1 MCTNGPLIIM
11 AFGPLFGL
19 WPLSFF
25 VSSRDRGPRHFMLQ
39 NWSKTCKKT
48 KYLQNICANV
58 KTTNNWA
65 EVRMVSDFDIK
76 FMPLSKLNRG

>member
-1 MCTNGPLIIM
+1 MCMNGPLIIM
-11 AFGPLFGL
+11 AFDPLFGL
-19 WPLSFF
+19 WPSSFF
-25 VSSRDRGPRHFMLQ
+25 VSC
-39 NWSKTCKKT
+39 SKIGQKPAKT

-65 EVRMVSDFDIK
+65 EVRMVSDSDIK

>member
-1 MCTNGPLIIM
+1 MCMNGLLVVM

-19 WPLSFF
+19 WPSSFF

-39 NWSKTCKKT
+39 NRPKTCKNEV
-48 KYLQNICANV
+48 LQNICANV

-65 EVRMVSDFDIK
+65 DVRMVSDFDIK

>member
-1 MCTNGPLIIM
+1 MNGPLIIM

-19 WPLSFF
+19 WPSSFF

-39 NWSKTCKKT
+39 NWPKPAKT
-48 KYLQNICANV
+48 KYLQNICANA
-58 KTTNNWA
+58 KTTNNRA

>member
-1 MCTNGPLIIM
+1 MCMNGPPIIM
-11 AFGPLFGL
+11 AFDALFGL
-19 WPLSFF
+19 WPSSFF

-39 NWSKTCKKT
+39 NWSKT
-48 KYLQNICANV
+48 KYLQNICANT

-65 EVRMVSDFDIK
+65 KVRMVSDSDIK

>member
-11 AFGPLFGL
+11 AFSPLFGP

-39 NWSKTCKKT
+39 NWSKTAKMKF
-48 KYLQNICANV
+48 LQNICANV

>member
-1 MCTNGPLIIM
+1 MCMNGLLIVM

-19 WPLSFF
+19 WPSSFF
-25 VSSRDRGPRHFMLQ
+25 VLLRDHGPRHFMLQ
-39 NWSKTCKKT
+39 NWPKTCKM

-65 EVRMVSDFDIK
+65 EVRMISDFHIK

>member
-1 MCTNGPLIIM
+1 MCMNGPLIIV
-11 AFGPLFGL
+11 AFDPSFGL

-25 VSSRDRGPRHFMLQ
+25 VSSRDRGPHHFMLQ
-39 NWSKTCKKT
+39 KGQKPAKM

-58 KTTNNWA
+58 KTTNNWP

>member
-1 MCTNGPLIIM
+1 MCMNGPLIIM
-11 AFGPLFGL
+11 AFDPLFGL

-25 VSSRDRGPRHFMLQ
+25 VSSRDRGPRHF
-39 NWSKTCKKT
+39 
-48 KYLQNICANV
+48 KYLQNICANA

-65 EVRMVSDFDIK
+65 EVRMTSDSDIK

>member
-1 MCTNGPLIIM
+1 MCKNRPLIIM
-11 AFGPLFGL
+11 AFDHLFGL
-19 WPLSFF
+19 WSSSFF

-39 NWSKTCKKT
+39 NWSKICKNEVPP
-48 KYLQNICANV
+48 KYMC
-58 KTTNNWA
+58 KRETTNNWA

>member
-1 MCTNGPLIIM
+1 MCMNGLLVVM

-19 WPLSFF
+19 WPSSFF
-25 VSSRDRGPRHFMLQ
+25 ALLHDHGPRHLC
-39 NWSKTCKKT
+39 SKIGQKPAKT
-48 KYLQNICANV
+48 KYLQNICANA
-58 KTTNNWA
+58 KTTNNRA

>member
-19 WPLSFF
+19 WPSSFF
-25 VSSRDRGPRHFMLQ
+25 VSSRDRGPHHSC
-39 NWSKTCKKT
+39 SKIGQKPAKM
-48 KYLQNICANV
+48 KYLQNICANA

-76 FMPLSKLNRG
+76 FVPLSKLNRG

>member
-19 WPLSFF
+19 WPSSFF

-39 NWSKTCKKT
+39 NWSKTCKNYVPP
-48 KYLQNICANV
+48 KYICANT
-58 KTTNNWA
+58 KMTNNLA
-65 EVRMVSDFDIK
+65 KVRMVSDFDIK
-76 FMPLSKLNRG
+76 FMPLSKLNRR

>member
-1 MCTNGPLIIM
+1 MCMNGPLVFM

-19 WPLSFF
+19 WTTSCHRVIVGLVISC
-25 VSSRDRGPRHFMLQ
+25 
-39 NWSKTCKKT
+39 SKIGQKPTKT
-48 KYLQNICANV
+48 KYLQNICANT

-65 EVRMVSDFDIK
+65 EVWMVGDFDIK

>member
-19 WPLSFF
+19 WPSSFF

-39 NWSKTCKKT
+39 NWSNPTKT
-48 KYLQNICANV
+48 KYLQNICANA

-76 FMPLSKLNRG
+76 FVPLSKLNRG

>member
-1 MCTNGPLIIM
+1 MCTNWPLIIM
-11 AFGPLFGL
+11 DFGPLFGL

-39 NWSKTCKKT
+39 NWSKTAKT

-58 KTTNNWA
+58 KTTNNWP

-76 FMPLSKLNRG
+76 FMPLSRINKG